1 MKNFILICFIL
12 LSTHIWSSESARV
25 DINDD
30 NEYGNYYEPDQ
41 EQRERDFESP
51 RLPDQMDR
59 AFEKESDDYIE
70 DSYDQ
75 DYGDDSQDY

>member
-12 LSTHIWSSESARV
+12 LSTHIWSSEPARV

-41 EQRERDFESP
+41 RQLEYDNQP
-51 RLPDQMDR
+51 AQLPNDNFHR
-59 AFEKESDDYIE
+59 E

-75 DYGDDSQDY
+75 DYDQDYDQEHDRDNQDY